1 MLRQRLIW
9 QLFPAFLLIAL
20 TALVAAALFIT
31 QAVRSHLLT
40 QFEQDLAARALL
52 LAPQFDDHLASGD
65 YTEVN
70 ALCGL
75 LDAATEAHIMVYR
88 MDGSIAGDSRSDEG
102 GASTQALPPEVLTAK
117 NGTDMAFSERE
128 NRREGQTMLYTAY
141 PIMRDGAMLGVV
153 RVGQSLAPISRAVQ
167 AMYFWLLIGGTLVA
181 AGVAVVS
188 WRVSHRII
196 HPIEQMKQGAI
207 RFASGK
213 LDMPVALPEAQ
224 EMAELAEAMN
234 TMARQLDD
242 RIRTAVEQRN
252 EQEAILS
259 SMVEGVVA
267 VNRQQH
273 IFSMNRAA
281 TRLFEV
287 DPERV
292 QGKSIHFA
300 IRNSRLIEIIGETLK
315 SGGPVSAEIQ
325 LHKEREVLLQA
336 HAAGLKNAAGEPIG
350 VVVVLNDVT
359 DLRRLER
366 IRSDFVANVSH
377 ELKTPITS
385 IKGFVETMLDGSV
398 DNPEDT
404 RRFLGI
410 VAKQADRLH
419 TIIEDLLTLS
429 RIEREEEV
437 GESYLSEGAVRPVL
451 EGAVQIC
458 GAAADSKDIRVAISC
473 ADTLRARINA
483 PLLEQGLINLIDNA
497 IKYSDAGG
505 EVQVSAEERNDDV
518 RIRVSDR
525 GCGIP
530 GEHLPRLFER
540 FYRVDKARSRAAGG
554 TGLGLAIVK
563 HIAHTH
569 GGRITV
575 ESRPGEGST
584 FTMHLP
590 KPKSAGPELR
600 IING

>member
-1 MLRQRLIW
+1 LLRQRLIW

-20 TALVAAALFIT
+20 TALLAAALFIT
-31 QAVRSHLLT
+31 QAVRTQLLA
-40 QFEQDLAARALL
+40 QFEQNLAARALL
-52 LAPQFDDHLASGD
+52 LAPQFDDHILSGD
-65 YTEVN
+65 LAEVD

-75 LDAATEAHIMVYR
+75 LDAATEAHIMVYL
-88 MDGSIAGDSRSDEG
+88 MDGRIAGDSRSDTP
-102 GASTQALPPEVLTAK
+102 ASTAAELPAEVDAALRGGSE
-117 NGTDMAFSERE
+117 FSERT
-128 NRREGQTMLYTAY
+128 NRRPEDTLLYTAY
-141 PIMRDGAMLGVV
+141 RIEHGDAVLGVV
-153 RVGQSLAPISRAVQ
+153 RVGQSLNTIIVALQ
-167 AMYFWLLIGGTLVA
+167 AMYFWLLIGGTVVA
-181 AGVAVVS
+181 AGVAVAS

-196 HPIEQMKQGAI
+196 RPIEQMKEGAI
-207 RFASGK
+207 RFAGGK
-213 LDMPVALPEAQ
+213 LDQPVALPEAR

-234 TMARQLDD
+234 TMARQLDE

-281 TRLFEV
+281 ARLFEV
-287 DPERV
+287 EPERV
-292 QGKSIHFA
+292 QGKNIHFA
-300 IRNSRLIEIIGETLK
+300 IRNTRLIEIIGETLK
-315 SGGPVSAEIQ
+315 TGGPVSAEIM
-325 LHKEREVLLQA
+325 LHADREVVLQA
-336 HAAGLKNAAGEPIG
+336 HAAGLKNASGEPIG

-385 IKGFVETMLDGSV
+385 IKGFVETMLEGSV
-398 DNPEDT
+398 EDPEDS

-419 TIIEDLLTLS
+419 TIIDDLLTLS
-429 RIEREEEV
+429 RIEREEETADT
-437 GESYLSEGAVRPVL
+437 YLAEGFLRPVL
-451 EGAVQIC
+451 ESAVQLC
-458 GAAADSKDIRVAISC
+458 GAAADSKDIRVALSC

-497 IKYSDAGG
+497 IKYSDPGN
-505 EVQVSAEERNDDV
+505 EVGVMAEERADEI
-518 RIRVSDR
+518 RIRVTDR

-575 ESRPGEGST
+575 ESRPGEGSI
-584 FTMHLP
+584 FTLHLP
-590 KPKSAGPELR
+590 KPRMAGPELR
-600 IING
+600 ILSA